1 MEAGELE
8 YASWTEEQGKIPCVL
23 YALCTKEYHQHEL
36 NFDQLKPTA
45 ATCTFTCGMN
55 VPYNHRMEPGFH

>member
-8 YASWTEEQGKIPCVL
+8 YVSWTEEQGRIPCVL
-23 YALCTKEYHQHEL
+23 YALCTKEYCQHEL

-45 ATCTFTCGMN
+45 ATYTFMSGMN